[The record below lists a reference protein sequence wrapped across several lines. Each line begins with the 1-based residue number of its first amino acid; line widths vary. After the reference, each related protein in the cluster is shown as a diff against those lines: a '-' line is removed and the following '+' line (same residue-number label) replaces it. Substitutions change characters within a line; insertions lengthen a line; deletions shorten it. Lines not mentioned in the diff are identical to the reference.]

1 MENLIFTRSTTII
14 SIVLALLTGAGI
26 IISPENITL
35 ISVIALIF
43 IVSVIT
49 WEKFS
54 QIEFNKRNINELNK
68 RLDIEKR
75 FSRIENHLSEHNV
88 KLSMVMKK

>member
-1 MENLIFTRSTTII
+1 MESENFIFTKSTTTI
-14 SIVLALLTGAGI
+14 SIILTLLAGAGI

-43 IVSVIT
+43 IISVVT

-54 QIEFNKRNINELNK
+54 QIELNKRNINELDK
-68 RLDIEKR
+68 RLNIETR
-75 FSRIENHLSEHNV
+75 FNNIEIRLSKME
-88 KLSMVMKK
+88 KK

>member
-68 RLDIEKR
+68 RLDIETR
-75 FSRIENHLSEHNV
+75 FNNIELRLSKME
-88 KLSMVMKK
+88 KK